1 MNRERSFG
9 RRKGGRERE
18 ESYWVGE
25 IFFFPFSFLFL
36 FFLEGGRAS
45 GRLSGAN
52 GKVKEGIGC
61 WTSGS
66 INGFYWGE
74 SRVFA

>member
-9 RRKGGRERE
+9 RRKGRRERE

-36 FFLEGGRAS
+36 FFFGGRTSQWKVIGCKWEGEGG
-45 GRLSGAN
+45 
-52 GKVKEGIGC
+52 
-61 WTSGS
+61 
-66 INGFYWGE
+66 YWVLDKWVNKWILLG
-74 SRVFA
+74 